1 MKKLFLVLI
10 LSLFFSSSY
19 SQIQILEVIPVEKVT
34 DTNET
39 TRVNELVDSLDNL
52 QTDLNT
58 FDNKFTDENMSIWN
72 EINNL
77 NTNQYDDTNLVNLI
91 DEVNTNSSNRDI
103 ELEND
108 LLNVISSLSN
118 NINVVDDK
126 FTSENQSIWN
136 NFLNYFTS
144 SEIISLFYNKTQ
156 IDNKLSDLEE
166 LIVVDTNETTRVD
179 ELVND
184 ISSLESDLNSINNFS
199 GNYTDLTSVP
209 NLDLYNETNLIIDL
223 EDNLETNYLDLDE
236 INSLIDN
243 IDTNETTRVNQII
256 VNVDNLQT
264 DLNIVDNKFTD
275 ENISIWNEINNLNTN
290 QYNDTNLINLIDE
303 VNTNSSNRDNI
314 LDNKFTSENQ
324 SIWNNFLNYINST
337 QISNLFYNKTEI
349 DDKLDLKVNSSKILT
364 EGSGDKF
371 LSDSGNYIETPREIY
386 PYVTSDIDE
395 QFRVSQTKSITI
407 VGEGFTPSDYLQDVE
422 NEGYSVE
429 YISKSPTQFILNITA
444 PNIEKFA
451 SEYSFSGHEAWGNG
465 KKIIFQTVDL
475 FAKDLI
481 KSLNI
486 NCFQKYNNDFYCV
499 GYNQY
504 ANLAIGID
512 NTTSPILTPTKSVI
526 ENTTKVELIN
536 NANFALLENKT
547 LVMWGRD
554 SNGQFGLGNNKNE
567 LYYFNT
573 TYLNGELI
581 KDFSIGSNTI
591 CAIRDSDQRVYCS
604 GYSSQY
610 YEIPGYSSSQYT
622 PVYASSIP
630 TNLKQLQ
637 MGQRGGCYVRSD
649 NRLYCWGW
657 DNGRFGRGTTSQKL
671 SSPTSIAS
679 SIEKF
684 DMGYSYHMCYLTTS
698 KQIKCSGSNNKY
710 QVGYQYDLNNAVT
723 SFFTLSNIVDPIDIA
738 LGYTHSMALQE
749 NGEIKTWG
757 ENSNGQLGD
766 GTTTMRY
773 TPQSVKFENGSIIT
787 TATKI
792 TASKYGGC
800 AILEDSS
807 VYCWGK
813 NSYGQLGD
821 GTTTTSLY
829 AKPVKGFAFE

>member
-1 MKKLFLVLI
+1 MKKLFLMFILI
-10 LSLFFSSSY
+10 PLFSSSY
-19 SQIQILEVIPVEKVT
+19 SQVQIIEVIPVEKVT

-144 SEIISLFYNKTQ
+144 SEIISLFYNRTQ

-371 LSDSGNYIETPREIY
+371 LSDTGDYIETPRESY

-395 QFRVSQTKSITI
+395 QFRVSETKNITI
-407 VGEGFTPSDYLQDVE
+407 VGEGFTPSDILE
-422 NEGYSVE
+422 GIESEGYLVD
-429 YISKSPTQFILNITA
+429 YILRSPTQFILNITA

-475 FAKDLI
+475 FAENLFKT
-481 KSLNI
+481 KNY
-486 NCFQKYNNDFYCV
+486 NCFQKYSGDFYCV

-504 ANLAIGID
+504 ANLAIGI
-512 NTTSPILTPTKSVI
+512 NNRTSPILTPTKSVI
-526 ENTTKVELIN
+526 ENATKVEIIN
-536 NANFALLENKT
+536 NGNFALLENKT
-547 LVMWGRD
+547 LIMWGRD
-554 SNGQFGLGNNKNE
+554 GNGQFGLGNNNNE

-581 KDFSIGSNTI
+581 KDFSLGGNTI
-591 CAIRDSDQRVYCS
+591 CAIRDSDQKVYCS
-604 GYSSQY
+604 GYSSSY
-610 YEIPGYSSSQYT
+610 YEIPGYSSNQYT

-630 TNLKQLQ
+630 KNLKQFQLA
-637 MGQRGGCYVRSD
+637 GRGGCYIDSS

-657 DNGRFGRGTTSQKL
+657 DNGRFGRGTTNQKL
-671 SSPTSIAS
+671 SSPTHIAS

-684 DMGYSYHMCYLTTS
+684 NMGYTYHMCYLTTS
-698 KQIKCSGSNNKY
+698 KQIKCSGYNNDY
-710 QVGYQYDLNNAVT
+710 QSGSQSGGNSLT
-723 SFFTLSNIVDPIDIA
+723 SFFTVPNIVDPIDIK
-738 LGYTHSMALQE
+738 LGGYHSIALQE

-757 ENSNGQLGD
+757 ANSIGQLGD
-766 GTTTMRY
+766 GTTTKKY
-773 TPQSVKFENGSIIT
+773 NSNVKFENGSIIT

-792 TASKYGGC
+792 TASEYGGC

-807 VYCWGK
+807 VYCWGR
-813 NSYGQLGD
+813 NNYGQLGD

>member
-1 MKKLFLVLI
+1 MKKLFLMLI
-10 LSLFFSSSY
+10 LTLLFSSSY
-19 SQIQILEVIPVEKVT
+19 SQVQILEVIPIEKVT

-39 TRVNELVDSLDNL
+39 LRVDSLIL
-52 QTDLNT
+52 
-58 FDNKFTDENMSIWN
+58 
-72 EINNL
+72 
-77 NTNQYDDTNLVNLI
+77 
-91 DEVNTNSSNRDI
+91 
-103 ELEND
+103 
-108 LLNVISSLSN
+108 
-118 NINVVDDK
+118 
-126 FTSENQSIWN
+126 ENQSIWN

-144 SEIISLFYNKTQ
+144 TEIINLYYNRSEIDTKINSLNNFSGDYNDLINNPVLDDYNETSQIETLDIKFTNENTSIWNGINNAVLTQYNDTDLVNLINEVNINSTNRDNDIDSKFTNENTSIWSSFLNYFNKTQ
-156 IDNKLSDLEE
+156 I
-166 LIVVDTNETTRVD
+166 
-179 ELVND
+179 
-184 ISSLESDLNSINNFS
+184 
-199 GNYTDLTSVP
+199 
-209 NLDLYNETNLIIDL
+209 LD
-223 EDNLETNYLDLDE
+223 
-236 INSLIDN
+236 
-243 IDTNETTRVNQII
+243 
-256 VNVDNLQT
+256 
-264 DLNIVDNKFTD
+264 
-275 ENISIWNEINNLNTN
+275 
-290 QYNDTNLINLIDE
+290 
-303 VNTNSSNRDNI
+303 
-314 LDNKFTSENQ
+314 
-324 SIWNNFLNYINST
+324 
-337 QISNLFYNKTEI
+337 LFYNKTEI
-349 DDKLDLKVNSSKILT
+349 DSRLISTGAGN
-364 EGSGDKF
+364 KF
-371 LSDSGNYIETPREIY
+371 LSDSGVYLEITDQDGNSISRSVY
-386 PYVTSDIDE
+386 PYVTSDINE

-807 VYCWGK
+807 VYCWGR
-813 NSYGQLGD
+813 NNYGQLGD